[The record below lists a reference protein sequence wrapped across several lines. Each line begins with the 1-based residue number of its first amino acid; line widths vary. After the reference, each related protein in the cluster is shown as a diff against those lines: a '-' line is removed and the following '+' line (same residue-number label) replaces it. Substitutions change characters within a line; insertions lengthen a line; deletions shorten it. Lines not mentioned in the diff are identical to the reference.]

1 MKDLK
6 LLLEEIQRYC
16 EEGNRKALTSSLR
29 EIMHNRQNYYH
40 DSIAYDLQDL
50 YSDTLFKI
58 LLLEL
63 DEEEED
69 SIEIAELAYIG
80 LGSVLNAPLQTSPE
94 YYKRRLLLLH
104 YFSDYFTDAIIEI
117 FLKKYRDDNR
127 LEARNLALECIG
139 KMQIADMLWLE
150 ENFPEFIDNDEQVNE
165 ACNAVEINPDMTDP
179 EYREAILLH
188 KVLYAFLKAKYKK

>member
-6 LLLEEIQRYC
+6 LLLEEIQQYC
-16 EEGNRKALTSSLR
+16 EEGNRKALTASLR
-29 EIMHNRQNYYH
+29 EVMHNRQDYYH
-40 DSIAYDLQDL
+40 DSIAYDLQDQ

-139 KMQIADMLWLE
+139 KMQIADMFWLE
-150 ENFPEFIDNDEQVNE
+150 ENFPEFIDNDEQVSE
-165 ACNAVEINPDMTDP
+165 ACNTIEINPDMTDP
-179 EYREAILLH
+179 EYGEAILLH
-188 KVLYAFLKAKYKK
+188 KVLFAFLKAKYKK